1 MPIRPMAERL
11 ETDVL
16 VIGGGGA
23 GARAAIAAQQS
34 GAEVILATK
43 HFLGRS
49 GCTPQLVYLSAVAPW
64 GAKDDSV
71 ELAVQDLLKAGG
83 NLGDPILLRI
93 LVDESKDRILDLE
106 SYGARFD
113 KDDNG
118 NFIVA
123 QLAGHSRPR
132 TLTFNARKLG
142 STMMHSLARE
152 VRKRKIRTLEQIML
166 TRLFLNDGKVAG
178 AAFLD
183 YRKGEFFTIS
193 AKCTVLATGG
203 YGAIYSP
210 STVSKEDTGDGL
222 VAALDAGAE
231 LIDME
236 NVSFLPASN
245 RAWGSQKSWGETPH
259 FLNTK
264 DERFMLRYNPSTA
277 EFATKEVLVQSIAA
291 EVKEGRGT
299 ERGGVYSDL
308 THLPWDNPSVQQDMS
323 DLVAHGKRFGY
334 DPRKDPVEIWPV
346 AHTPTG
352 GIPTGENSETE
363 IPRLFAAGSVAFG
376 MYGFG
381 RIEGFTSMI
390 TQVFGNRAGDAA
402 AKESKSISQPQLP
415 ADEVER
421 ERERVLSILEE
432 NQDNDAEAVRPAA
445 VKDEVHSIMYEHAW
459 VLRDEKSLITGLDKI
474 SKLRKKKLKVSS
486 TSHAL
491 NMDWL
496 EALEVQNL
504 LLMAELLLR
513 ASLMRK
519 ESRGAF
525 SRADYP
531 ATDEENWRV
540 NIAFRKRGDFISS
553 YTRAPSHQ

>member
-1 MPIRPMAERL
+1 MVDTL

-16 VIGGGGA
+16 VVGGGGA
-23 GARAAIAAQQS
+23 GARAAIAAEES
-34 GAEVILATK
+34 GANVILATK

-49 GCTPQLVYLSAVAPW
+49 GCTPQLVYLSAVGSW

-83 NLGDPILLRI
+83 NLGDPALLRI
-93 LVDESKDRILDLE
+93 LVEESEGRILDLE

-113 KDDNG
+113 KEANG
-118 NFIVA
+118 KFVIA

-152 VRKRKIRTLEQIML
+152 VRRRKIQTLEQVML
-166 TRLFLNDGKVAG
+166 TKLFTRNG
-178 AAFLD
+178 AMIGGGFLD
-183 YRKGEFFTIS
+183 YGRGEFFAVS
-193 AKCTVLATGG
+193 SKCVVLATGG

-222 VAALDAGAE
+222 VLALDAGAE
-231 LIDME
+231 LVDME
-236 NVSFLPASN
+236 NVSFLPGNN

-264 DERFMLRYNPSTA
+264 GERFMLRYNPTGA
-277 EFATKEVLVQSIAA
+277 EFGTKEVIVQSIAR

-299 ERGGVYSDL
+299 DRGGVYSDL
-308 THLPWDNPSVQQDMS
+308 SHLPWNNPSVQQDMS
-323 DLVAHGKRFGY
+323 DLVEHGKRFGY

-352 GIPTGENSETE
+352 GIPIGKNCETKV
-363 IPRLFAAGSVAFG
+363 PHLFAAGSVAFG

-390 TQVFGNRAGDAA
+390 TQVFGKRAGYAA
-402 AKESKSISQPQLP
+402 AAEAKSTPGSAISNEEIQKEK
-415 ADEVER
+415 D
-421 ERERVLSILEE
+421 RVLSILDQ
-432 NQDNDAEAVRPAA
+432 NQVGDAVRPA
-445 VKDEVHSIMYEHAW
+445 VIKEQIHSIMYEHAW
-459 VLRDEKSLITGLDKI
+459 VLRDEKSLTTGLNEI
-474 SKLRKKKLKVSS
+474 LKLREIKLKVSS
-486 TSHAL
+486 PSSRVL

-496 EALEVQNL
+496 EALEVPNL
-504 LLMAELLLR
+504 LLMSELLLR
-513 ASLMRK
+513 ASLTRK

-525 SRADYP
+525 SRTDYP
-531 ATDEENWRV
+531 ATDEDNWRV
-540 NIAFRKRGDFISS
+540 NIAFRRKGDAIEM
-553 YTRAPSHQ
+553 YRKTTNYQK

>member
-1 MPIRPMAERL
+1 MAETIFH
-11 ETDVL
+11 TDIL
-16 VIGGGGA
+16 VVGGGGA
-23 GARAAIAAQQS
+23 GARAAIAAVEG
-34 GAEVILATK
+34 GADVILATK

-49 GCTPQLVYLSAVAPW
+49 GCTPQLVYLSAVGPW

-71 ELAVQDLLKAGG
+71 ELAVEDLLKAGG
-83 NLGDPILLRI
+83 NLGDPIILKI
-93 LVDESKDRILDLE
+93 LVEESKDRILDLE

-113 KDDNG
+113 KDENE

-123 QLAGHSRPR
+123 QLAGHSKPR

-152 VRKRKIRTLEQIML
+152 VRKRKIRTVEQVML
-166 TRLFLNDGKVAG
+166 TKLFTRGRDVIGG
-178 AAFLD
+178 GFLD
-183 YRKGEFFTIS
+183 YHNGEFVVIS
-193 AKCTVLATGG
+193 AKTTVLATGG

-222 VAALDAGAE
+222 VAALDVGTE

-264 DERFMLRYNPSTA
+264 GERFMLRYNPSGA
-277 EFATKEVLVQSIAA
+277 EFGTKEVLVQSIAR

-299 ERGGVYSDL
+299 KRGGVYSDL
-308 THLPWDNPSVQQDMS
+308 SHLPWENPSVQQDMS
-323 DLVAHGKRFGY
+323 DLVEHGKRFGY

-352 GIPTGENSETE
+352 GIPTGKSGETE
-363 IPRLFAAGSVAFG
+363 VPHLYAAGSVAFG

-390 TQVFGNRAGDAA
+390 TQVFGKRAGDAA
-402 AKESKSISQPQLP
+402 VTEAKSI
-415 ADEVER
+415 AATGITNDEIEKER
-421 ERERVLSILEE
+421 TRVYSILESKNPE
-432 NQDNDAEAVRPAA
+432 DAVRPATI
-445 VKDEVHSIMYEHAW
+445 KQRIHSVMYEHAW
-459 VLRDEKSLITGLDKI
+459 VLRDEQSLTTGLNEI
-474 SKLRKKKLKVSS
+474 LKLREQKMKFASSSKV
-486 TSHAL
+486 L
-491 NMDWL
+491 NIDWL
-496 EALEVQNL
+496 EALEVPNL
-504 LLMAELLLR
+504 LLMAEFLLR

-519 ESRGAF
+519 ETRGAF
-525 SRADYP
+525 SRSDYP
-531 ATDEENWRV
+531 EMDDRNWRV
-540 NIAFRKRGDFISS
+540 NIAFRKKQDTVMM
-553 YTRAPSHQ
+553 YTKPHQKT

>member
-1 MPIRPMAERL
+1 MAERL

-390 TQVFGNRAGDAA
+390 TQVFGKRAGDAA

>member
-1 MPIRPMAERL
+1 MVDTL

-23 GARAAIAAQQS
+23 GARAAIAAQES

-49 GCTPQLVYLSAVAPW
+49 GCTPQLVYLSAVGPW

-71 ELAVQDLLKAGG
+71 ELAVEDLLKAGG
-83 NLGDPILLRI
+83 NMGDPILLRI
-93 LVDESKDRILDLE
+93 LVEESKDRILDLE

-152 VRKRKIRTLEQIML
+152 VRKRKIQTLEQVML
-166 TRLFLNDGKVAG
+166 TKLFSCDRSVVG

-183 YRKGEFFTIS
+183 YRHGEFFVVS

-222 VAALDAGAE
+222 VAALDVGAG

-259 FLNTK
+259 FLNTEG
-264 DERFMLRYNPSTA
+264 ERFMLRYNPSGA
-277 EFATKEVLVQSIAA
+277 EFGTKEVLAQSIAK

-299 ERGGVYSDL
+299 KRGGVYSDL
-308 THLPWDNPSVQQDMS
+308 SHLPWDNPSVQQDMS
-323 DLVAHGKRFGY
+323 DLVQHGKHFGY

-352 GIPTGENSETE
+352 GIPTGENCETE
-363 IPRLFAAGSVAFG
+363 IPRLYAAGSVAFG

-390 TQVFGNRAGDAA
+390 TQVFGKRAGDAA
-402 AKESKSISQPQLP
+402 ARESKTISLASISR
-415 ADEVER
+415 DEIEDER
-421 ERERVLSILEE
+421 KRVFSILEP
-432 NQDNDAEAVRPAA
+432 NQSDAVRPAIIIQQI
-445 VKDEVHSIMYEHAW
+445 HSIMYEHAW
-459 VLRDEKSLITGLDKI
+459 ILRDQQSLATGLDEI
-474 SKLRKKKLKVSS
+474 LKLKGKKLKLTSS
-486 TSHAL
+486 SKIL
-491 NMDWL
+491 NMDWV
-496 EALEVQNL
+496 ESLEVPNL

-519 ESRGAF
+519 ETRGAF

-531 ATDEENWRV
+531 AMDEENWRI
-540 NIAFRKRGDFISS
+540 NIVFKKKGDSI
-553 YTRAPSHQ
+553 TMETQTPQHQKK

>member
-1 MPIRPMAERL
+1 MTETL

-23 GARAAIAAQQS
+23 GARAAIAAEEN
-34 GAEVILATK
+34 GTDVILATK

-49 GCTPQLVYLSAVAPW
+49 GCTPQLVYLSAVGPW

-71 ELAVQDLLKAGG
+71 NLAVEDLLKAGG
-83 NLGDPILLRI
+83 NLGDPVLLKI
-93 LVDESKDRILDLE
+93 LVEESKGRILDLE

-113 KDDNG
+113 KDEKGD
-118 NFIVA
+118 FIVA
-123 QLAGHSRPR
+123 QLAGHSKPR

-152 VRKRKIRTLEQIML
+152 VRKRKIKVVEQVML
-166 TRLFLNDGKVAG
+166 TKLFTSVG
-178 AAFLD
+178 AVTGGAFLD
-183 YRKGEFFTIS
+183 YRNGEFFTIS
-193 AKCTVLATGG
+193 AKTTVLATGG

-222 VAALDAGAE
+222 VAALDVGCE

-264 DERFMLRYNPSTA
+264 GERFMLRYNPSGA
-277 EFATKEVLVQSIAA
+277 EFGTKEVLVQSIA
-291 EVKEGRGT
+291 KEIKQGRGT

-308 THLPWDNPSVQQDMS
+308 SHLPWDNPSVQQDMS
-323 DLVAHGKRFGY
+323 DLVEHGKRFGY

-352 GIPTGENSETE
+352 GIPTGENGETE
-363 IPRLFAAGSVAFG
+363 IPGLYAAGSVAFG

-390 TQVFGNRAGDAA
+390 TQVFGKRAGDAA
-402 AKESKSISQPQLP
+402 AKAAKKIPQNKIPAEEIQKERDRVYSLVEKNQPQ
-415 ADEVER
+415 DE
-421 ERERVLSILEE
+421 
-432 NQDNDAEAVRPAA
+432 DAVRPA
-445 VKDEVHSIMYEHAW
+445 VIKQRIHSVMYEHAW
-459 VLRDEKSLITGLDKI
+459 VLRDEQSLTAGLEEI
-474 SKLRKKKLKVSS
+474 QKLGQMKLKLASS
-486 TSHAL
+486 SKAL
-491 NMDWL
+491 NIDWL
-496 EALEVQNL
+496 EALEVPNL
-504 LLMAELLLR
+504 LLMAEFLLR

-519 ESRGAF
+519 ETRGAF
-525 SRADYP
+525 SRADYMQ
-531 ATDEENWRV
+531 TDEKWRV
-540 NIAFRKRGDFISS
+540 NIAFRKEEDEVKA
-553 YTRAPSHQ
+553 YTRTPRHQNK

>member
-390 TQVFGNRAGDAA
+390 TQVFGKRAGDAA